1 MGCFMQEDI
10 FSTQSHDERLKEMA
24 EQEAQEAK
32 QRRINF
38 GLTFSTTEGFEVL
51 KDLLTLCHPLAISYV
66 PSNQYETAFR
76 EGERNVFLYI
86 LSQLS
91 DEMKSKII
99 GGF

>member
-1 MGCFMQEDI
+1 MADDI
-10 FSTQSHDERLKEMA
+10 FNAGHQTDRMQEMA

-38 GLTFSTTEGFEVL
+38 GLTFSTREGFEVL
-51 KDLLTLCHPLAISYV
+51 KDLTALCHPLAISYV
-66 PSNQYETAFR
+66 PANQYETAFR

-86 LSQLS
+86 LAQLS

-99 GGF
+99 GGC